1 MFTSQ
6 SRARTIQLRKRLA
19 TTRKGDQSAA
29 IYYNK
34 MKGFTNEMAAAG
46 KPMED
51 DDFISYVLAGLDQN
65 YNSFL
70 ENIASKTEITLDT
83 VYSQLL
89 VAEARL
95 ELQHASQYQ
104 SSSSMNFA
112 SRGRG
117 GGRGGFG
124 HGFGS
129 RGEPVSSSA
138 PKPVCQLCKKTGHT
152 MLQCWKH
159 FDRNY
164 TGEDKSVNNAD
175 GPGYNVD
182 PAWYSDTQEPPI
194 TLPASWINLLCER
207 STQARNRFMPQMKEV
222 CKLPMLVILH
232 FIPFSELFL
241 LRMFFMFLAPRKNL
255 VSIHRFT

>member
-1 MFTSQ
+1 MMISSHMFWLVLI
-6 SRARTIQLRKRLA
+6 RTI
-19 TTRKGDQSAA
+19 
-29 IYYNK
+29 
-34 MKGFTNEMAAAG
+34 TN
-46 KPMED
+46 
-51 DDFISYVLAGLDQN
+51 SW
-65 YNSFL
+65 
-70 ENIASKTEITLDT
+70 KTLPARQRSRSTL
-83 VYSQLL
+83 YSQLL

-124 HGFGS
+124 HRFGGC
-129 RGEPVSSSA
+129 GEPVSSSA

-152 MLQCWKH
+152 VLQCWKH

-182 PAWYSDTQEPPI
+182 PAWYSDTGATDRI
-194 TLPASWINLLCER
+194 TS
-207 STQARNRFMPQMKEV
+207 
-222 CKLPMLVILH
+222 KLDKLVVREKYSG
-232 FIPFSELFL
+232 PE
-241 LRMFFMFLAPRKNL
+241 
-255 VSIHRFT
+255 